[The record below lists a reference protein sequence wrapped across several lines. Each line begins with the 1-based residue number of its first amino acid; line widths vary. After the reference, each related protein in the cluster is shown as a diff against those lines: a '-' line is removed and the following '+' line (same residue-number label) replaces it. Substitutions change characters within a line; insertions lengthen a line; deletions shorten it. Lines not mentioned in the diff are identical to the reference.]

1 MPLDTS
7 DTVTISQ
14 LYALYNT
21 AIDTGDG
28 KTFANCFTPDGH
40 FNSGHSVHDGR
51 EDIAEFAIQTHKALP
66 GMRHNATN
74 VLIEGEG
81 DQATGSAFLIGYNT
95 DGGYKVIVTGRYR
108 DELKR
113 TSDGW
118 RFTKRIFTMD
128 K

>member
-1 MPLDTS
+1 MPLDTA
-7 DTVTISQ
+7 DTVAISQ

-28 KTFANCFTPDGH
+28 KTFGNCFTPDGH
-40 FNSGHSVHDGR
+40 FNSGHSVQDGQ
-51 EDIAEFAIQTHKALP
+51 EAIAEFAIQTHKALP

-74 VLIEGEG
+74 IVIEGEG
-81 DQATGSAFLIGYNT
+81 DNATGSAFLIGYNT

-108 DELKR
+108 DELTR
-113 TSDGW
+113 TPEGW

>member
-7 DTVTISQ
+7 DTVAITQ

-28 KTFANCFTPDGH
+28 KTFGNCFTPDGH
-40 FNSGHSVHDGR
+40 FNSGHSVQDGQ
-51 EDIAEFAIQTHKALP
+51 EAIAEFAVGTHKAMP
-66 GMRHNATN
+66 SMRHNATN
-74 VLIEGEG
+74 VLIEGE
-81 DQATGSAFLIGYNT
+81 DEHATGSAFLIGYTT

-108 DELKR
+108 DELTR

-118 RFTKRIFTMD
+118 RFTKRVFTMD